1 MTLNELRYIVAVARE
16 RHFGRASEAC
26 HISQP
31 TLSVAVRKLE
41 EELGV
46 TLFERA
52 PGEVGVTP
60 VGRRIVEQA
69 QRVLE
74 EAAAVKRLASQGQDE
89 LTGMLRL
96 GVIYTIGP
104 YLLPHLIP
112 RLRRRA
118 PNMPLQ
124 IEENY
129 TAVLSER
136 LKDGE
141 LDVLILS
148 LPFEEPGIMTRP
160 VYEEPFVVL
169 VPTGHPLE
177 QVTTID
183 TPTLARQ
190 DLLLLGPGHCF
201 RDQVLR
207 FLSRMQPAERRFGQ
221 HAEDP
226 GGQFAGNHSADGGDR
241 HGHHRSAL
249 HLGQRLRA
257 GRRPAQ
263 RPAVRGAG
271 ADPGRGA
278 GLAQK
283 LPAPP
288 GHRAAVRGYSG
299 LSAGRGGPAAGV
311 SVGRQIVTGRISV
324 TCATSPRI
332 SQRTSQSYSFM
343 P

>member
-1 MTLNELRYIVAVARE
+1 MMTRRGSSPPVAEFHAIAMTLNELRYIVAVARE

-46 TLFERA
+46 ILFERT

-89 LTGMLRL
+89 LAGILRL

-104 YLLPHLIP
+104 YLLPHLIL

-118 PNMPLQ
+118 PDMPLQ

-148 LPFEEPGIMTRP
+148 LPFEEPGIMTRS

-207 FLSRMQPAERRFGQ
+207 FCPECNRLSVSSDNMQRTLEGSSLETIRLMVATGMGITVLPYTSVSGYAQVSDLLSVRPFAAPAPTRVVALAWRKSF
-221 HAEDP
+221 P
-226 GGQFAGNHSADGGDR
+226 R
-241 HGHHRSAL
+241 HRVIELLSEAIRACP
-249 HLGQRLRA
+249 LGE
-257 GRRPAQ
+257 
-263 RPAVRGAG
+263 AVR
-271 ADPGRGA
+271 
-278 GLAQK
+278 L
-283 LPAPP
+283 LE
-288 GHRAAVRGYSG
+288 
-299 LSAGRGGPAAGV
+299 
-311 SVGRQIVTGRISV
+311 
-324 TCATSPRI
+324 
-332 SQRTSQSYSFM
+332 
-343 P
+343 

>member
-16 RHFGRASEAC
+16 RHFGRAAEVC

-41 EELGV
+41 GELGV

-52 PGEVGVTP
+52 PGEVTVTLI
-60 VGRRIVEQA
+60 GRRIVQQA

-74 EAAAVKRLASQGQDE
+74 EAAAVKQLASQGQDE
-89 LTGMLRL
+89 LTGRLRL

-129 TAVLSER
+129 TAVLNER

-141 LDVLILS
+141 LEVLILS
-148 LPFEEPGIMTRP
+148 LPFDEPGVATRP

-177 QVTTID
+177 RAEQADATM
-183 TPTLARQ
+183 LAQQ

-207 FLSRMQPAERRFGQ
+207 FCPDCNRLGVGSDNMQRTLE
-221 HAEDP
+221 
-226 GGQFAGNHSADGGDR
+226 GGSLETIRLMVATGMGVTVLPYTSVSGYAQVSDLLGVRPFAPPPPTRVVALAWRKSFPRHRVIDLLDEAMRACPLGG
-241 HGHHRSAL
+241 
-249 HLGQRLRA
+249 
-257 GRRPAQ
+257 
-263 RPAVRGAG
+263 AVRL
-271 ADPGRGA
+271 
-278 GLAQK
+278 LA
-283 LPAPP
+283 
-288 GHRAAVRGYSG
+288 
-299 LSAGRGGPAAGV
+299 
-311 SVGRQIVTGRISV
+311 
-324 TCATSPRI
+324 
-332 SQRTSQSYSFM
+332 
-343 P
+343 

>member
-16 RHFGRASEAC
+16 RHFGHAAEAC

-41 EELGV
+41 DELGV
-46 TLFERA
+46 ALFERT
-52 PGEVGVTP
+52 PGEVAITP

-89 LTGMLRL
+89 LAGILRL

-118 PNMPLQ
+118 PHMPLQ

-129 TAVLSER
+129 TAVLNER

-148 LPFEEPGIMTRP
+148 LPFQEPGVVTRS

-177 QVTTID
+177 QATTID

-207 FLSRMQPAERRFGQ
+207 FCPECNRLSVASDNMQRTLEGSSLETIRLMVATGMGISILPYTSVSGYAQVSDLLSVR
-221 HAEDP
+221 P
-226 GGQFAGNHSADGGDR
+226 FAA
-241 HGHHRSAL
+241 
-249 HLGQRLRA
+249 
-257 GRRPAQ
+257 
-263 RPAVRGAG
+263 
-271 ADPGRGA
+271 
-278 GLAQK
+278 
-283 LPAPP
+283 PAPTRVVALAWRKSFP
-288 GHRAAVRGYSG
+288 RHRIIDLLAEAIHACPLGEAVQ
-299 LSAGRGGPAAGV
+299 LLEPAAG
-311 SVGRQIVTGRISV
+311 
-324 TCATSPRI
+324 
-332 SQRTSQSYSFM
+332 
-343 P
+343 